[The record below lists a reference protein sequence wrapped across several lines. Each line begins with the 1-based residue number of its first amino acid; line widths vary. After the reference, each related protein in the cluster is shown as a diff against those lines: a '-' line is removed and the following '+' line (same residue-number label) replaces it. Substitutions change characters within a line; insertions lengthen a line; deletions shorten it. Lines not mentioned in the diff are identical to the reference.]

1 MALVGLLCDEALES
15 AGRVVDAIA
24 LDDFFAAAPGFEV
37 GGGFGLGFGGSA
49 LRGEF
54 GVCFFGAGFGVG
66 C

>member
-1 MALVGLLCDEALES
+1 MALVGLLRDEALEG

-24 LDDFFAAAPGFEV
+24 FYDLFAAASGFKV

-49 LRGEF
+49 LGGEF
-54 GVCFFGAGFGVG
+54 GVGFFGAGFGVG